1 MKKRVSFFIVVCCLF
16 LTGCFDKTEVEEKA
30 YVIALG
36 LDKAKDEHKIK
47 VSFQIANPEVGS
59 IQAAGG
65 TDEPPH
71 EIITVTVNDFISAR
85 SVLNTVIAKGIT
97 YDLLRII
104 VISEELAKE
113 ENFIRFIYEAAKDRE
128 VRRDVVLAVSK
139 EEASKFLEEN
149 DPKQE
154 TRPHKYYQFM
164 INQGVDTGLIPESD
178 LHRFFRITEHDADLF
193 LAMYTTTE
201 RSESEVKDNQDEYL
215 AGQIDTKGSTNK
227 TQFIGSAVFKEGK
240 MIGKLNGGDTRI
252 AVLLDETTDL
262 KDVLTTY
269 EDPLTKGYR
278 LAVRLIKN
286 KPVDV
291 QVNINNSPATIKLH
305 LPLVAE
311 VLSDP
316 GMTNYARNKDKQEIL
331 RSHIEQEIVSS
342 INEFIKK
349 TQEELGGSP
358 FSLSLHGRKHFLTIP
373 EFNQFDWMKTY
384 PDMDIDVSASI
395 EFGEFGKQ
403 AKLPYIEEL
412 RD

>member
-1 MKKRVSFFIVVCCLF
+1 MKKRVSLFIVSCCLC
-16 LTGCFDKTEVEEKA
+16 LTGCFDKAEVEEKA

-85 SVLNTVIAKGIT
+85 SVLNTVIAKEIT
-97 YDLLRII
+97 YDLLRVII
-104 VISEELAKE
+104 ISEELAKE
-113 ENFIRFIYEAAKDRE
+113 ENFIRYIYEAAKDRE
-128 VRRDVVLAVSK
+128 IRRDVLLAVSK
-139 EEASKFLEEN
+139 EEASKYLEEN

-164 INQGVDTGLIPESD
+164 INQGIDTGLIPESD

-201 RSESEVKDNQDEYL
+201 RSENEVKDNQDEYL

-240 MIGKLNGGDTRI
+240 MIGKLNGRDTRI
-252 AVLLDETTDL
+252 AVLLDGTTDL

-291 QVNINNSPATIKLH
+291 QVNIKNSPAKIKIH
-305 LPLVAE
+305 VPLVAE

-316 GMTNYARNKDKQEIL
+316 GMTNYARNEDKQEKL
-331 RSHIEQEIVSS
+331 RQHIEQEIDSNIS
-342 INEFIKK
+342 EFIKK

-358 FSLSLHGRKHFLTIP
+358 FSLSLYGRKHFLTIP
-373 EFNQFDWMKTY
+373 EFVQFDWMKSY
-384 PDMDIDVSASI
+384 PDMDIDVSVDI

-403 AKLPYIEEL
+403 AKVPYLEEL